1 MTALMFTKTIN
12 TRWNFTECLNASLLL
27 GLELVHPD
35 VPREEIPVIQHN
47 MMRGHGY
54 QVVSIGVN
62 LA

>member
-1 MTALMFTKTIN
+1 MFTKTIN
-12 TRWNFTECLNASLLL
+12 TRWNLTECLYASLLL

-35 VPREEIPVIQHN
+35 VPREEIPVVQHN